1 MFGQFS
7 ILHFSAEWLRV
18 LNAESL
24 YSTDVSRATLPP
36 ETQQAPHD
44 ETEKHLVVQQ
54 HQRWSLEDLNE
65 NEDAT
70 GRRGLAMGMVGGHR
84 LVLGWLVANPG
95 AIH

>member
-1 MFGQFS
+1 MLFGQFS

-24 YSTDVSRATLPP
+24 YSTVSCAALPA

-44 ETEKHLVVQQ
+44 ETEKHLVAQQ

-65 NEDAT
+65 NEDAA

-84 LVLGWLVANPG
+84 LVLG
-95 AIH
+95 

>member
-1 MFGQFS
+1 MLFGQFS

-24 YSTDVSRATLPP
+24 YSTVSCAVLPP

-44 ETEKHLVVQQ
+44 KTEQHLVAQQ

-84 LVLGWLVANPG
+84 LVLG
-95 AIH
+95 